1 MARGSKALPPSVQ
14 LPSPSGEDMATRES
28 FKDYLRRHVRAWKE
42 AFALDAYERE
52 LRTAGDV
59 DQVGDRI
66 LPSSARAQ
74 HDPVEILPNA
84 IADEQGN
91 PGQPY
96 RAVDS
101 LERMFKGGTIT
112 GAMYA
117 AGTDFRNDFRLAQH
131 DPMRAVELGRIPGNG
146 KASSVA
152 MEVARARDR
161 VWEALVALG
170 GQGTPVGSCAWFVL
184 GCEMSVAEWARR
196 QQWGNGRS
204 LQEKVAA
211 GILVGALGVLEAH
224 YERLAQGRMS
234 ARVRR

>member
-1 MARGSKALPPSVQ
+1 MLPPSVQ
-14 LPSPSGEDMATRES
+14 LPSPVPGET
-28 FKDYLRRHVRAWKE
+28 FGQYLKRRVQAWRE
-42 AFALDAYERE
+42 AFAIERYERE
-52 LRTAGDV
+52 SRTAGDV
-59 DQVGDRI
+59 DTVGERI
-66 LPSSARAQ
+66 LPSSQRGQ

-84 IADEQGN
+84 IADEAGN

-101 LERMFKGGTIT
+101 LERMYKGGTIT
-112 GAMYA
+112 PVMYA

-131 DPMRAVELGRIPGNG
+131 DALRAVELGRIPGNG
-146 KASSVA
+146 RAGSVT
-152 MEVARARDR
+152 MEVGRARDR
-161 VWEALVALG
+161 VWDALVALG

-204 LQEKVAA
+204 LRETVAT

-224 YERLAQGRMS
+224 YERLSQGRMS
-234 ARVRR
+234 RRAKR